1 MLAQQNSASNV
12 QSESIN
18 SLMSG
23 LQNQSSNWLEQQAS
37 MAESTEDIRNQLA
50 GLADAVTGLI
60 DWHQRVKV
68 ELGTQI
74 SSLMA
79 AIEAQKAVSEKLT
92 IERRESAKI
101 AESISKVTASIAPA
115 ANEMVKAGDAIRKA
129 SEGLFATEKSFN
141 DLALKVEDNVGE
153 LTDRQIQAISEYD
166 KILQALN
173 RLGR

>member
-1 MLAQQNSASNV
+1 
-12 QSESIN
+12 
-18 SLMSG
+18 MSG

-37 MAESTEDIRNQLA
+37 MAESTKIFEINLQDLLRLSQVSSIGIER
-50 GLADAVTGLI
+50 
-60 DWHQRVKV
+60 KV

-115 ANEMVKAGDAIRKA
+115 ANEMVKSRRCD
-129 SEGLFATEKSFN
+129 TKS
-141 DLALKVEDNVGE
+141 K
-153 LTDRQIQAISEYD
+153 
-166 KILQALN
+166 
-173 RLGR
+173 